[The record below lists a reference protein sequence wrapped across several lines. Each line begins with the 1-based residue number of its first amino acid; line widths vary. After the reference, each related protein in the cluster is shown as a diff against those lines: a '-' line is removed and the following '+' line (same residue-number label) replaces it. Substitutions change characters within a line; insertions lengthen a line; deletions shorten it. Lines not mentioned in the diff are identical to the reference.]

1 MTEPQQDSPE
11 SEKTEQLPSV
21 QDQSNSSS
29 DNNQSTKP
37 RNRKNKPRGRKNN
50 AERASGKKSNSS
62 STYNRDSKGFKL
74 TPDGLVRH
82 FLGCRVCC
90 YFLTGT
96 QVIYGRDVVDRLVDE
111 FDGKWLSV
119 PLGYEMRK
127 LMQQTYGM
135 RLDQNEELIDFSCE
149 VCCRRFV
156 VELPEAQPVES
167 VAPSDAQE
175 KQNEPDQERIE
186 VEPEAIPTKRSIE
199 ENMQEW
205 DEDNL
210 PMMRVEFK
218 HRR

>member
-11 SEKTEQLPSV
+11 LEKTEQQPSV
-21 QDQSNSSS
+21 QEESNSSS
-29 DNNQSTKP
+29 DKNKSAKP
-37 RNRKNKPRGRKNN
+37 RHRKNKSRGRKNN
-50 AERASGKKSNSS
+50 QERPSGKRSNTG
-62 STYNRDSKGFKL
+62 STYSRDSKGFKL

-96 QVIYGRDVVDRLVDE
+96 QVIYGRDVVNRMVDE

-119 PLGYEMRK
+119 PLGYEIGK
-127 LMQQTYGM
+127 LMQQTYGL
-135 RLDQNEELIDFSCE
+135 RLDQNEESIDFSCE

-156 VELPEAQPVES
+156 IELPEGLSVES
-167 VAPSDAQE
+167 ESASD
-175 KQNEPDQERIE
+175 KTNKKNGSDQERVE
-186 VEPEAIPTKRSIE
+186 VEPEAIPAKRSME
-199 ENMQEW
+199 ENLRDW
-205 DEDNL
+205 DEGNL